1 MGVLLGF
8 FVGWAV
14 GARGGK
20 QGYDDVVAAAKEVL
34 RSDEVATLQAAVRMH
49 AEYTLRQ
56 LADWLQETREGGGAV
71 DDVMARVRRL
81 VLAGVETDTEDAV

>member
-14 GARGGK
+14 GARGGRK
-20 QGYDDVVAAAKEVL
+20 GYDDVVAAAKEVL
-34 RSDEVATLQAAVRMH
+34 RSEEAATLQAALRMH

-56 LADWLQETREGGGAV
+56 LADWLQETRESGGGV
-71 DDVMARVRRL
+71 EDVMSRVRRL
-81 VLAGVETDTEDAV
+81 VLTGVDDEDDAL

>member
-34 RSDEVATLQAAVRMH
+34 GSPEVATLQAALRMH

-56 LADWLQETREGGGAV
+56 LADWLQETRETGGAV
-71 DDVMARVRRL
+71 EDVMSRVRRM
-81 VLAGVETDTEDAV
+81 VLTAEDAEDDED

>member
-20 QGYDDVVAAAKEVL
+20 QGYDEVVAAAKEVL
-34 RSDEVATLQAAVRMH
+34 RSEEIATLQAAVRMH

-56 LADWLQETREGGGAV
+56 LADWLQETRESGGAV
-71 DDVMARVRRL
+71 DDVLARVRRM
-81 VLAGVETDTEDAV
+81 VLTVDDDDV